1 MEGWFFASLHK
12 PYPSKDTKREL
23 AERTGLTEMQVHNW
37 FTNMRKRHWAP
48 VWEGRREPCT
58 DFERRMAN
66 ELRPAARAS
75 AFEPSDAQAMIEPTT
90 HNRVMSG
97 PAPEV
102 WAKTELEASSLAAS
116 AANPAAS
123 GEQSISS
130 AQSDGDAKASFPAGT
145 VPHSAPDGEF
155 GGERDDDAGTT
166 ANSDSNKRKH
176 DEAMSEGPI
185 QPAL

>member
-1 MEGWFFASLHK
+1 
-12 PYPSKDTKREL
+12 
-23 AERTGLTEMQVHNW
+23 
-37 FTNMRKRHWAP
+37 MRKRHWAP

-145 VPHSAPDGEF
+145 VPHSAPDGEI